1 MPGHSA
7 QGPVSPCPCRYLYFC
22 VLVAAVPVSEVVS
35 RCRFDSHS
43 LGTGGV
49 EHLSV
54 GSLAQA
60 ARAPPQPGDSHSH
73 QHALR
78 FTSLDVGLWV
88 RIPRTP
94 RAHASLASEVE
105 AGVRLGDPWPVLCL
119 PPGHSALP
127 FTKPLA
133 LPGSGGSWAR
143 PPTCPHTCGRPT
155 CRPHLLPGVSPAQPP
170 RRARRGHPAPHETVS
185 GRPLDVQNGSGNPAH
200 LLSSS

>member
-7 QGPVSPCPCRYLYFC
+7 QGPVSPCPCRHLYFC

-49 EHLSV
+49 QHLSV

-94 RAHASLASEVE
+94 RAHASLASEGGGRRPSGGPL
-105 AGVRLGDPWPVLCL
+105 AC
-119 PPGHSALP
+119 ALP
-127 FTKPLA
+127 AAQSFSATFHKASGSPWFRRLLGQA
-133 LPGSGGSWAR
+133 SHLPS
-143 PPTCPHTCGRPT
+143 
-155 CRPHLLPGVSPAQPP
+155 HLWTSHLQASPAP
-170 RRARRGHPAPHETVS
+170 RC
-185 GRPLDVQNGSGNPAH
+185 
-200 LLSSS
+200 LSSPAAPACQAWAPSPP